1 MLPITSPSTWKGNE
15 KPVLTEQYIIPV
27 VQALL
32 LPELLSLSEMP
43 WFRRQIYVL
52 TLSLCDSRQV
62 ALPL

>member
-1 MLPITSPSTWKGNE
+1 MLPIPPPPKWEGNE

-43 WFRRQIYVL
+43 WFR
-52 TLSLCDSRQV
+52 
-62 ALPL
+62 